1 VEAAIEAVDAA
12 TPAKLLANLEL
23 SRARLALDQ
32 GEAEV
37 ALAAAERGA
46 RHRPADDV
54 SRALETQ
61 LLIGMSLV
69 RSERVRDGEIVLRE
83 ALEAASAS
91 SAKHIIPSI
100 MQALATVQALNGD
113 FEAARTLSWDALRLH
128 RAAGCERLA
137 ARDAPNLAE
146 TEFAAGNPES
156 ALQLALEAAAV
167 FRAQSTWTYLGWTL
181 GNASVY
187 LMALQRFDEA
197 REYANEALRLGLES
211 GNNMRAIWAM
221 QHLAVLDEDHV
232 RAAHLLGFVD
242 ERLSQSGVRREFTER
257 YSYERLRKTLETA
270 LGERLDELVAEGRT
284 WSEDR
289 AFAEALE
296 IL

>member
-1 VEAAIEAVDAA
+1 
-12 TPAKLLANLEL
+12 
-23 SRARLALDQ
+23 
-32 GEAEV
+32 
-37 ALAAAERGA
+37 
-46 RHRPADDV
+46 
-54 SRALETQ
+54 
-61 LLIGMSLV
+61 
-69 RSERVRDGEIVLRE
+69 
-83 ALEAASAS
+83 
-91 SAKHIIPSI
+91 
-100 MQALATVQALNGD
+100 
-113 FEAARTLSWDALRLH
+113 
-128 RAAGCERLA
+128 
-137 ARDAPNLAE
+137 
-146 TEFAAGNPES
+146 
-156 ALQLALEAAAV
+156 
-167 FRAQSTWTYLGWTL
+167 
-181 GNASVY
+181 
-187 LMALQRFDEA
+187 MALQRFDEA

-242 ERLSQSGVRREFTER
+242 ERLAQSGVRREFTER